1 MACDQTAANVAI
13 SRVVPGLLC
22 AIAIYACWTFTK
34 PLCID
39 YLLVPKSPS
48 RIPRHG
54 MAIGLLVAFYILLI
68 SFLASYLRVL
78 YLNTWNPDFIPQGP
92 QYAQSQAEADREK
105 ENDRSRKR
113 RKSDIP
119 PDGSDEEWHGMGT
132 MTAGHGGR
140 SAYSLDASGLEAFYL
155 KDVYMCQDDGKPAW
169 CSTCL
174 QYKSDRAHHCRDVD
188 RCVRKMDH
196 FCPWVGGVVS
206 ETSFKFFIQF
216 LFYASLFTIFVLVVL
231 IVFVVEHSKEH
242 ATPNTHWIVVL
253 CLSGVFGLFAL
264 AMLGS
269 SIRFACMNSTT
280 IQDLDRRT
288 KVWTLAVLIP
298 PSTCAAIINPDSQWA
313 TTLRIIS
320 FGGSSNEPPSS
331 HIDTSRQ
338 RRDFAILHT
347 KPGENPWDLGSSLE
361 NFKQVMGHSFLD
373 WFSPLKLS
381 PCTDHSSQESA
392 YLLGP
397 VVQRLKREAGLESA
411 TNGHGTPR
419 RDKSRKRQDQRASDA
434 PFKPPTTPSSKK
446 ARDDGQP
453 LRGANSPKNSR
464 PSARRHHKHHREGS
478 VGDTRTPDALSGRR
492 SSSHHESHVS

>member
-119 PDGSDEEWHGMGT
+119 PGGSDEEWHGMGT

-196 FCPWVGGVVS
+196 FCPW
-206 ETSFKFFIQF
+206 
-216 LFYASLFTIFVLVVL
+216 
-231 IVFVVEHSKEH
+231 
-242 ATPNTHWIVVL
+242 
-253 CLSGVFGLFAL
+253 SGVFGLFAL

>member
-1 MACDQTAANVAI
+1 MACDQRTANVAT
-13 SRVVPGLLC
+13 SRIVPGLLV
-22 AIAIYACWTFTK
+22 AIAIYACWAFTK
-34 PLCID
+34 SLCID
-39 YLLVPKSPS
+39 YLLDPKSPS
-48 RIPRHG
+48 RTPRHG
-54 MAIGLLVAFYILLI
+54 MAIGLLVGFYVLLI
-68 SFLASYLRVL
+68 SFLASYLRL
-78 YLNTWNPDFIPQGP
+78 FYLITWNLDYIPQGP
-92 QYAQSQAEADREK
+92 QYAQSQAEADPEK
-105 ENDRSRKR
+105 GNDRSRKR

-119 PDGSDEEWHGMGT
+119 QDGSDEEWHGMGT
-132 MTAGHGGR
+132 ARHGGK

-155 KDVYMCQDDGKPAW
+155 KDVYICQDDGKPVW

-174 QYKSDRAHHCRDVD
+174 QYKSDRVHHCSDID
-188 RCVRKMDH
+188 RCVRKLDH
-196 FCPWVGGVVS
+196 FCPWVGGAVS
-206 ETSFKFFIQF
+206 EASFKFFIQF

-231 IVFVVEHSKEH
+231 IVFVVEHSKEN
-242 ATPNTHWIVVL
+242 ATPNTHWIIVL

-264 AMLGS
+264 AMLGT
-269 SIRFACMNSTT
+269 SIRLACINSTT

-298 PSTCAAIINPDSQWA
+298 PSTCAAIMNPDSQWA
-313 TTLRIIS
+313 TTFRIIS
-320 FGGSSNEPPSS
+320 FGGNPNEPPSS

-411 TNGHGTPR
+411 SNGHGTPR
-419 RDKSRKRQDQRASDA
+419 RDKSRKRQDRRESDA
-434 PFKPPTTPSSKK
+434 PFKPPKTPSSKK

-453 LRGANSPKNSR
+453 LRGA
-464 PSARRHHKHHREGS
+464 RRHHKHHREGS
-478 VGDTRTPDALSGRR
+478 VEDTRTPDALSERR
-492 SSSHHESHVS
+492 SSSHHESHVP